1 MSIRYLLRA
10 VFAATITLAAGLLII
25 ILMLKSGQTDSQ
37 QAAQQR
43 YQLSHLAKL
52 SSSNSIKLT
61 ELARQYV
68 VTLESQYKQQYF
80 ELVGQIQGDI
90 AWLNGEKKSYL
101 ARLQAYN
108 VDKSDLALLA
118 ESNELSL
125 KLVKTEEQAFAL
137 VDHLVGQ
144 VPHVISEKDKSQWI
158 DAIALLTDENY
169 MAEVDKIQQPVSAFL
184 SSIER
189 KSAEQVTQNNDKVST
204 FSIISIAF
212 VIAIICTLILCY
224 IQLEKKVIKAT
235 QGLISEANRISQG
248 DLSRYIDHVSNDEIG
263 KLAASFNLMVDKLS
277 NLLKEINSLSD
288 QAQISAANLDS
299 VSQQAKI
306 LNDRQSQAIEVIS
319 SSVYENS
326 TAVKEVSQNCAEAAQ
341 SATAAN
347 NKTQEGLAIVDKG
360 IKSVESVAAT
370 LNQSLN
376 DLNNLESSV
385 KEVTVILSVIS
396 NIAEQTNLLALN
408 AAIEAARA
416 GEQGRGF
423 AVVADEV
430 RTLASRTQS
439 STLEIQDK
447 IDSLQAASNAVTN
460 RIRSSD
466 SQIKEAVVNSE
477 NVGLMLEEISTQA
490 HSISDAN
497 LTIASASEQQSQV
510 TEDIAQRLNDVQETS
525 KEAQMQTEKI
535 SVSSSELSKLASS
548 LNAQINRFKLN

>member
-1 MSIRYLLRA
+1 M
-10 VFAATITLAAGLLII
+10 
-25 ILMLKSGQTDSQ
+25 
-37 QAAQQR
+37 
-43 YQLSHLAKL
+43 
-52 SSSNSIKLT
+52 T
-61 ELARQYV
+61 E
-68 VTLESQYKQQYF
+68 
-80 ELVGQIQGDI
+80 VG
-90 AWLNGEKKSYL
+90 
-101 ARLQAYN
+101 
-108 VDKSDLALLA
+108 
-118 ESNELSL
+118 
-125 KLVKTEEQAFAL
+125 
-137 VDHLVGQ
+137 
-144 VPHVISEKDKSQWI
+144 
-158 DAIALLTDENY
+158 
-169 MAEVDKIQQPVSAFL
+169 KIQQPVSEFL

-235 QGLISEANRISQG
+235 QGLITEANRISQG

-277 NLLKEINSLSD
+277 SLLKEINSLSD

-347 NKTQEGLAIVDKG
+347 NKTQEGLTIVDKG